1 MYPLRERVF
10 SPILALGTV
19 AYYRVCFQQ
28 LNLKWTNK
36 KVDMIR
42 RQKPCAMLKR
52 NQDLLKPTV
61 PFLF

>member
-10 SPILALGTV
+10 SPILALDTV
-19 AYYRVCFQQ
+19 AYYRACFQQ

-42 RQKPCAMLKR
+42 RQTPGERGMCNVKK
-52 NQDLLKPTV
+52 KSGFT
-61 PFLF
+61 